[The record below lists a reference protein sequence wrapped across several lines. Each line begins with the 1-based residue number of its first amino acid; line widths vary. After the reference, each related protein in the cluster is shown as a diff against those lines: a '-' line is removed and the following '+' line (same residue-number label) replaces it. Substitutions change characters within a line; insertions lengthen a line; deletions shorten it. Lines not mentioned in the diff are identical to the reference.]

1 MLLDKIKALAAQ
13 HQADNIATRR
23 HLHAHPELSY
33 QEFETS
39 KYVQARLTE
48 IGIPFTVIA
57 TTGVLGIIEGKNPT
71 KRVIALRA
79 DMDALP
85 IIEENTI
92 DYKSTNEGVMHACG
106 HDVHTTILLGA
117 AKVLWTLR
125 DEFEGT
131 IKLLFQPG
139 EEKNPG
145 GASYMIRD
153 GALENPK
160 PQGIV
165 GLHVHPGLNEGK
177 LSFRKGRVMASADE
191 LYVSIKGP
199 GGHAATPHQTV
210 DTILVAAQLI
220 QSLQTIISRNRNPQN
235 PSKRVIALRADMDA
249 LPIIEENKIDYKS
262 NNDGVMHA
270 CGHDVHTTI
279 LLGAAKILWSLREEF
294 EGTIKLLFQ
303 PGEEKNPGG
312 ATYMI
317 RDGALE
323 NPKPQGIVG
332 LHVHPGLNEGKLSFR
347 KGRVMAS
354 ADELYISIKGP
365 GGHAATP
372 HQTVDTILVAAQLI
386 QSLQTIIARNRNP
399 QNPSVLSICSIHG
412 GNTTNVIPSEVK
424 LMGTFRAMDEVWR
437 FQAHDLMLQ
446 QAKGI
451 AIATGAEIDFRVDVG
466 YPTVDNEPILTEAAW
481 RLADA
486 YMGKENVE
494 ETEKR
499 MGAED
504 FGYYSQ
510 VIPGCFFRLGV
521 RNESAGIV
529 HNVHTP
535 HFNIDEAAIEQG
547 VGMMAW
553 LGTQL

>member
-1 MLLDKIKALAAQ
+1 MLLEKIKSLAAAGQ
-13 HQADNIATRR
+13 TENIAIRR

-33 QEFETS
+33 QEFETC
-39 KYVQARLTE
+39 KFVQSQLTKM
-48 IGIPFTVIA
+48 GIPFTVIA
-57 TTGVLGIIEGKNPT
+57 TTGVLGIIEGKNPG

-85 IIEENTI
+85 ILEENDV
-92 DYKSTNEGVMHACG
+92 DYKSKNDGVMHACG

-117 AKVLWTLR
+117 AKILWELR
-125 DEFEGT
+125 NEFEGT

-153 GALENPK
+153 GALQNPT

-165 GLHVHPGLNEGK
+165 GLHVHPGLSYGK

-191 LYVSIKGP
+191 LYVSIKSS

-210 DTILVAAQLI
+210 DTVLVAAQLI
-220 QSLQTIISRNRNPQN
+220 TSLQTIIS
-235 PSKRVIALRADMDA
+235 
-249 LPIIEENKIDYKS
+249 
-262 NNDGVMHA
+262 
-270 CGHDVHTTI
+270 
-279 LLGAAKILWSLREEF
+279 
-294 EGTIKLLFQ
+294 
-303 PGEEKNPGG
+303 
-312 ATYMI
+312 
-317 RDGALE
+317 
-323 NPKPQGIVG
+323 
-332 LHVHPGLNEGKLSFR
+332 
-347 KGRVMAS
+347 
-354 ADELYISIKGP
+354 
-365 GGHAATP
+365 
-372 HQTVDTILVAAQLI
+372 
-386 QSLQTIIARNRNP
+386 RNRNP

-437 FQAHDLMLQ
+437 FKAHELMLQ
-446 QAKGI
+446 QAKGL
-451 AIATGAEIDFRVDVG
+451 AIATGAEIDFKVDVG
-466 YPTVDNEPILTEAAW
+466 YPTVDNEPMITEAAW
-481 RLADA
+481 KLADQ
-486 YMGKENVE
+486 YMGADNVE
-494 ETEKR
+494 ETELR

-521 RNESAGIV
+521 RNESKDAI

-535 HFNIDEAAIEQG
+535 VFKVDEDAIAHG

-553 LGTQL
+553 LGVSLYN

>member
-1 MLLDKIKALAAQ
+1 MLLEKIKSLAAQ
-13 HQADNIATRR
+13 GQAENIATRR

-33 QEFETS
+33 QEFETC
-39 KYVQARLTE
+39 KFVQAQLTK

-57 TTGVLGIIEGKNPT
+57 TTGVLGIIEGKNPS

-85 IIEENTI
+85 IEEENEV
-92 DYKSTNEGVMHACG
+92 DYKSKNPGVMHACG

-117 AKVLWTLR
+117 AKILWSLR
-125 DEFEGT
+125 GEFEGT

-153 GALENPK
+153 GALQNPT
-160 PQGIV
+160 PQGII
-165 GLHVHPGLNEGK
+165 GLHVHPGLP
-177 LSFRKGRVMASADE
+177 
-191 LYVSIKGP
+191 Y
-199 GGHAATPHQTV
+199 
-210 DTILVAAQLI
+210 
-220 QSLQTIISRNRNPQN
+220 
-235 PSKRVIALRADMDA
+235 
-249 LPIIEENKIDYKS
+249 
-262 NNDGVMHA
+262 
-270 CGHDVHTTI
+270 
-279 LLGAAKILWSLREEF
+279 
-294 EGTIKLLFQ
+294 
-303 PGEEKNPGG
+303 
-312 ATYMI
+312 
-317 RDGALE
+317 
-323 NPKPQGIVG
+323 
-332 LHVHPGLNEGKLSFR
+332 GKLSFR

-354 ADELYISIKGP
+354 ADELYISIKSS

-372 HQTVDTILVAAQLI
+372 HQTVDTVLVAAQLI
-386 QSLQTIIARNRNP
+386 TSLQTIISRNRNP

-424 LMGTFRAMDEVWR
+424 LMGTFRAMDETWP
-437 FQAHDLMLQ
+437 FQAHELMMQ
-446 QAKGI
+446 QAKGL

-466 YPTVDNEPILTEAAW
+466 YPTVDNEPAITDAAW
-481 RLADA
+481 KLADQ
-486 YMGKENVE
+486 YMGAENVE
-494 ETEKR
+494 ETELR

-521 RNESAGIV
+521 RNEVLDAI

-535 HFNIDEAAIEQG
+535 VFKIDEDAIAHG

-553 LGTQL
+553 LGVSLFQD